1 MTMFPWLSA
10 LIFLPL
16 AGAILTLCFPAVSTA
31 RLIAVITAIVET
43 ALALIVYV
51 SFDHLRGGEFQFM
64 EQAMWIPGL
73 NIQYLLGIDGI
84 SVLFLPA
91 TAVLATIAIVA
102 SWHSVD
108 RLHGFYF
115 AMMLV
120 LLAVTMGIFMALD
133 TMLFFL
139 FWELTLPPIYFLVSL
154 WGIGPERRRA
164 AMKYTM
170 YMMFGGI
177 PLLFAFILLALNVSD
192 PTSQV
197 LTFSLPQLLAS
208 PVASHLQPLLF
219 GLLVLGFAAK
229 APLFPFHTWLP
240 TIAMESPAQLTA
252 LLVGLK
258 LGVYGLLRF
267 ALPLAPEAAVN
278 YAWLLGIC
286 GALTLL
292 YAAFIALHQTNLRR
306 MLAYASISHVGLV
319 VMGVASLNN
328 QGIQGAVFQLLN
340 FTMIASGLMLMS
352 GFIQQRTGTTELIS
366 LGNLASTMP
375 RFTSLFFF
383 LALASIGL
391 PGTSGFAAELLLIL
405 GVFKLHVSFG
415 LIALTTIIISA
426 AYLLTHARK
435 TFWGETINPPKQ
447 PYADL
452 KVDEMLIL
460 LPCCLFAL
468 ILGFFPGLLVNSIT
482 IATEAWLSNFP
493 RG

>member
-292 YAAFIALHQTNLRR
+292 YAAFL
-306 MLAYASISHVGLV
+306 
-319 VMGVASLNN
+319 SL
-328 QGIQGAVFQLLN
+328 IH
-340 FTMIASGLMLMS
+340 I
-352 GFIQQRTGTTELIS
+352 
-366 LGNLASTMP
+366 
-375 RFTSLFFF
+375 
-383 LALASIGL
+383 
-391 PGTSGFAAELLLIL
+391 
-405 GVFKLHVSFG
+405 
-415 LIALTTIIISA
+415 
-426 AYLLTHARK
+426 
-435 TFWGETINPPKQ
+435 
-447 PYADL
+447 
-452 KVDEMLIL
+452 
-460 LPCCLFAL
+460 
-468 ILGFFPGLLVNSIT
+468 
-482 IATEAWLSNFP
+482 
-493 RG
+493 